1 MPYKMEEQEV
11 GIISFGV
18 YLLIFIFKIWQPIHA
33 LDISLWL
40 FQVIQHSRCF
50 LHLNKN
56 HVRYY

>member
-1 MPYKMEEQEV
+1 MEEQEV

-40 FQVIQHSRCF
+40 FQVIQHSPCF

-56 HVRYY
+56 HKLDTTNIP